1 VTVTVTATATAIA
14 REIAIGTGT
23 GTGTEIEIGVVS
35 EIGIVVRESVREIA
49 IETET
54 ERGTEIGTGTGTGT
68 GTVIVRETE
77 TETETTDGGEIE
89 VYLLA
94 ENEGAVARLV
104 DDAEVEAARGMEQG
118 DHYDQDTRMLF
129 DQTTHTI
136 SFCIQLVSCVIGLR
150 KASLLRTQA
159 REIITWP
166 AGHTMA

>member
-1 VTVTVTATATAIA
+1 
-14 REIAIGTGT
+14 
-23 GTGTEIEIGVVS
+23 
-35 EIGIVVRESVREIA
+35 VREIA

-118 DHYDQDTRMLF
+118 DHYDQDTRNAVRSNYTYHLIL
-129 DQTTHTI
+129 HT
-136 SFCIQLVSCVIGLR
+136 
-150 KASLLRTQA
+150 AS
-159 REIITWP
+159 
-166 AGHTMA
+166 